1 MNRPN
6 GQVTVRIMLNI
17 SSEEFLRYYRG
28 QADSVIATTTDGR
41 RIRFP
46 AVNLRSFISPQGIK
60 GLFELTYTAGNQLVS
75 IRKIR

>member
-17 SSEEFLRYYRG
+17 SSEEG